1 MHWIQDFSCILTH
14 ILIFKFVFYLIYYFS
29 GFSVVA
35 PELAI
40 PGKTT
45 AVLVTL
51 QGPRRPVNVTLRL
64 VGDAAEE
71 LNQVLLQSVQ
81 EITGIFYD
89 LIF

>member
-1 MHWIQDFSCILTH
+1 M
-14 ILIFKFVFYLIYYFS
+14 
-29 GFSVVA
+29 A